1 MSTPLVLAL
10 VLVVVIP
17 WELVRAYRFDDRI
30 AERWA
35 GDHGLELTE
44 ESRPL
49 VRRHLRRSRLWR
61 TWGGVLGATLPTL
74 IDYVLNGRVQV
85 LGFGTDGQSAPLGF
99 GSIFVGYL
107 LGALGAELSFARPI
121 ASGRRAAS
129 VVPRELAAY
138 LPHRLVVAQRAL
150 AALAALG
157 VLAIGLVPYPDT
169 ATDPGTL
176 ALGLGAVGVL
186 GFAAGLEALERWL
199 VRRPQPFTDPALV
212 AADDALRAQSVRA
225 MAGAGLSL
233 LLLLCCGA
241 ALGLQASD
249 VDVLNTLMIAPA
261 VLFLLASLVACGEV
275 GESRWRVRRPA
286 RAGAAVSA

>member
-10 VLVVVIP
+10 VLAVVIP

-35 GDHGLELTE
+35 DQHGLELTA

-107 LGALGAELSFARPI
+107 LGALGAELSFARPV
-121 ASGRRAAS
+121 ATGRRAAS
-129 VVPRELAAY
+129 LVPRELAAY
-138 LPHRLVVAQRAL
+138 LPRRLVVAQRVL
-150 AALAALG
+150 AAVAALG
-157 VLAIGLVPYPDT
+157 VIAIGLVPYPDT
-169 ATDPGTL
+169 ATNPGTL
-176 ALGLGAVGVL
+176 ALVLGAAGVL
-186 GFAAGLEALERWL
+186 GFATGLEALERWL
-199 VRRPQPFTDPALV
+199 VRRPQPFTEPALV

-225 MAGAGLSL
+225 MAGAALSL

>member
-10 VLVVVIP
+10 VLAVVIP

-35 GDHGLELTE
+35 GDHGLELTAE
-44 ESRPL
+44 NRPL

-61 TWGGVLGATLPTL
+61 TWGGVVGATLPTL
-74 IDYVLNGRVQV
+74 IDYALNGRVQV

-107 LGALGAELSFARPI
+107 LGALGAELSFARPV

-129 VVPRELAAY
+129 LVPRELAAY
-138 LPHRLVVAQRAL
+138 LPRRLVVAQRAL
-150 AALAALG
+150 AAVAALG
-157 VLAIGLVPYPDT
+157 VIAIGLVPYPDT
-169 ATDPGTL
+169 ATDPGT
-176 ALGLGAVGVL
+176 
-186 GFAAGLEALERWL
+186 
-199 VRRPQPFTDPALV
+199 
-212 AADDALRAQSVRA
+212 
-225 MAGAGLSL
+225 
-233 LLLLCCGA
+233 A

-249 VDVLNTLMIAPA
+249 VDALHTLMIAPA
-261 VLFLLASLVACGEV
+261 VLFLIASLVACGEVGEV

>member
-10 VLVVVIP
+10 VLVVVIS

-107 LGALGAELSFARPI
+107 LGGLGAELSFARPI

-129 VVPRELAAY
+129 VVPRELTAY

-249 VDVLNTLMIAPA
+249 VDALNTLMIAPA